1 MSSNFLQSKLASI
14 LQVAERI
21 QSYFSNSTY
30 DQLEKII
37 ETSCNKNNA
46 IFAKNKI
53 SSSGY
58 KYIILSN
65 NSQQVLV
72 HIIESIQ
79 RTNSKIFQNAF
90 NPINIITK
98 LIDREYMLDIGGIR
112 FCYSIQS
119 TVPSNYLLKSFAC
132 RVISSVKNYYDYMDP
147 ESCMII
153 ADKIEEIH
161 PSYDY
166 RTDANLKKGGKKRKT
181 THMEKKKK
189 NVRLEIIS
197 RLLDYIRNNSAISN
211 GIIIINDIEDC
222 SFSAINI
229 AYTENKFK
237 DAVIDFLRLLIQAS
251 YPSFNFK
258 NFAHGEYLIPYDFR
272 MKKYSCL
279 INDRDTNQAV
289 YIANLYN
296 NATYEPLPCIKSYLQ
311 ESFLQIAH
319 PIVKL
324 RFIYIDM
331 FVVEHKMN
339 SEYKNDS
346 IHQIKMLKTFN
357 DIISFDKTPT
367 WIGFYKDEGYE
378 KNKFN
383 MKMNMTNP
391 IDTYFI

>member
-1 MSSNFLQSKLASI
+1 
-14 LQVAERI
+14 
-21 QSYFSNSTY
+21 
-30 DQLEKII
+30 
-37 ETSCNKNNA
+37 
-46 IFAKNKI
+46 
-53 SSSGY
+53 
-58 KYIILSN
+58 
-65 NSQQVLV
+65 
-72 HIIESIQ
+72 
-79 RTNSKIFQNAF
+79 
-90 NPINIITK
+90 
-98 LIDREYMLDIGGIR
+98 
-112 FCYSIQS
+112 
-119 TVPSNYLLKSFAC
+119 
-132 RVISSVKNYYDYMDP
+132 
-147 ESCMII
+147 
-153 ADKIEEIH
+153 
-161 PSYDY
+161 
-166 RTDANLKKGGKKRKT
+166 
-181 THMEKKKK
+181 
-189 NVRLEIIS
+189 
-197 RLLDYIRNNSAISN
+197 
-211 GIIIINDIEDC
+211 
-222 SFSAINI
+222 
-229 AYTENKFK
+229 
-237 DAVIDFLRLLIQAS
+237 
-251 YPSFNFK
+251 
-258 NFAHGEYLIPYDFR
+258 